1 MSKHS
6 IYVNAAVFVS
16 VSVLLV
22 ACGGGGGGGGGDN
35 VTASSAPV
43 VISATNAE
51 EVAAASYK
59 TTSGLEGGGSGATS
73 VIPAAVTQPAS
84 TNIDLVNVLLSQVK
98 AAPQRVSANAA
109 GSLTGAVVSETID
122 CFNGGSMSITFD
134 DADNNQQLS
143 TGDSMSF
150 NANLCSEDGMTMN
163 GSVTMNV
170 VSAIGHSETDLPYSM
185 QLSIQ
190 ASNFTVT
197 EGAESFALNGGMT
210 LSESTSDGVSFT
222 NSLTGSSIQVTEGGV
237 NASLYNFSIEASEDN
252 SILPYAY
259 TLDLNATVDSAELG
273 GSVTIVTDIV
283 FAGSGLDNPSSG
295 QATITGANNSRVTLI
310 ALDSVNVRLE
320 VDADGNGSVETIDTT
335 WDAL

>member
-1 MSKHS
+1 MSKRTN
-6 IYVNAAVFVS
+6 YVNAAVFVS
-16 VSVLLV
+16 VSILLG
-22 ACGGGGGGGGGDN
+22 ACGGGGGGGGGGN

-43 VISATNAE
+43 AISAANAE
-51 EVAAASYK
+51 EVAAAAYK
-59 TTSGLEGGGSGATS
+59 TTAGLEGGGSGATG
-73 VIPAAVTQPAS
+73 VFPAAVTQAAS
-84 TNIDLVNVLLSQVK
+84 ADIDLFDVLMTQAEKIPQL
-98 AAPQRVSANAA
+98 AAANAA
-109 GSLTGAVVSETID
+109 ASLTGAVVSETVD
-122 CFNGGSMSITFD
+122 CFNSGSMSFTFD
-134 DADNNQQLS
+134 DSDNNQQLS
-143 TGDSMSF
+143 AGDSMSF
-150 NANLCSEDGMTMN
+150 NANNCTEDGETTNGSMTMN
-163 GSVTMNV
+163 I
-170 VSAIGHSETDLPYSM
+170 VSLIGDLDVAPNSM

-190 ASNFTVT
+190 ANNFTIT
-197 EGAESFALNGGMT
+197 EGVESFTLNGGMT
-210 LSESTSDGVSFT
+210 MSASTSVGELVTYSI
-222 NSLTGSSIQVTEGGV
+222 TGSSIQVTEGGV
-237 NASLYNFSIEASEDN
+237 SASLINFSIETSEDN